1 MKNGSFLRSEQI
13 NEFLFLDLEKKELCD
28 QIGSYIY
35 IDHQWICKYFIFNF
49 RSNLKIMPGE
59 NT

>member
-28 QIGSYIY
+28 QIGSY
-35 IDHQWICKYFIFNF
+35 
-49 RSNLKIMPGE
+49 RSSMDL
-59 NT
+59 